1 MLPGWASTWLELGL
15 QDWNAIAGIL
25 GFLLLVGTTLAGGV
39 GWFIRRRRTLPVS
52 AEFGVAGGG
61 HVDSDGVRRV
71 TVWLQNTGSRAYLH
85 DVCCEDY
92 MFGVEFPET
101 IPQVARIDDI
111 ESLPRKLRSLSK
123 RRLRHEEGVFK
134 PQYLSA
140 GQMELFYVSCP
151 SEVAGFTL
159 VATMSIGRRGPKQ
172 CVTSGYLN
180 ALDVDDLLKSS
191 RFPF

>member
-1 MLPGWASTWLELGL
+1 MNL
-15 QDWNAIAGIL
+15 QDWDAIAGIL
-25 GFLLLVGTTLAGGV
+25 GFLLLVCTTVAGLV
-39 GWFIRRRRTLPVS
+39 GWFIRRRAALPVS
-52 AEFGVAGGG
+52 AEFGVAGADP
-61 HVDSDGVRRV
+61 VRPDGVRWV

-92 MFGVEFPET
+92 VFGVEFPET
-101 IPQVARIDDI
+101 IPQVARIDEI

-140 GQMELFYVSCP
+140 GQVELFYVSCP

-180 ALDVDDLLKSS
+180 ALDVDDLWKLS
-191 RFPF
+191 RFPS